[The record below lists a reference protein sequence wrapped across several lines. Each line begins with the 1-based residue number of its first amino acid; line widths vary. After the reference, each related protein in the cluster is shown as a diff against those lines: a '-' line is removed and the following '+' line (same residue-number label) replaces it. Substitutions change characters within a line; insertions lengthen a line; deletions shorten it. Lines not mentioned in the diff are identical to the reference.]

1 MRVAVGPNA
10 RSTMNGEKYF
20 LIAGAVTLCMLGGGC
35 SIFNNSEPSTS
46 SESIVA
52 KELSDDAV
60 LSHLGK
66 DSWLFQKVMLQEGID
81 APTIQDAWVTY
92 QKELGLPGKD
102 HTELSKQREV
112 LSLVPATTR
121 ITLIKALATND
132 DHKNG
137 LVRVTRFVL
146 AQAEDFCKG
155 RHPRIHSIESRNV
168 LHFQEPTAS
177 NADQIIQIPI
187 EGRDLHPD
195 CVDLRIIVIG
205 KTFLSS
211 SDQRKYLDLISPT
224 TQNPDM
230 GLIILKNEYL
240 KTLASGDQ
248 LEIHAM
254 VSQHDLTPVTSGQK
268 ALQKDERVV
277 SYATRTITFYTDQ
290 DYKTKVLST
299 KVPTHDIEAFPLPEE
314 EVEKIYGPLVSDNF
328 YVVDLSIRNRNS
340 SAKLVNT
347 GMILAN
353 GRAKVTKKEDERQTK
368 KETKE
373 KKEIHTASTPEYTIP
388 VSAVPRSATLMYTFL
403 DDEAVEQ
410 PRAKFFRGLELVG
423 ALAAAAT
430 APFGGM
436 VANQAVNLFTGVFI
450 PSANKAL
457 PDRWPDFKRNI
468 VNNAMPDLLK
478 IPANSVAGHKH
489 LFFSKNKID
498 TLISDQGM
506 FDQRYSDRYG
516 NLFGGKWAIP
526 PSYELYYLLYL
537 PLTGAIDFR
546 DFRQKPQ
553 NGAPSTKIISLQFDN
568 LDIPFEEVVENAE
581 GQLRLTRENLEQDL
595 ADQIGKLERVRKIR
609 GQQLQIDNVSIAY
622 TNLRTYESQLKKQ
635 ITTLKAASGDANK
648 DLVTYLECYQAI
660 IHALQE
666 DTESANPDLEK
677 DLLSGGDHTL
687 EALQRDKVRLS
698 TLSTRITSVGNLDP
712 SVVAQLKTIELHIS
726 KSIQALATYRMAA
739 ELIAQTGRDLDLL
752 TSKKPEDQ
760 AKVKAVIQLITT
772 GLDDLS
778 KKRAQLAGAKDN
790 KQFILESV
798 NWRSLEPLGKKDR
811 EPLKLSVVVA
821 GSETGKVTSEPEGIT
836 CSSGTTTT
844 CEKEYA
850 RGTVVKLTASGGTL
864 KTWDGACTGKEICEV
879 SLNENKKV
887 TAIFE

>member
-1 MRVAVGPNA
+1 M
-10 RSTMNGEKYF
+10 
-20 LIAGAVTLCMLGGGC
+20 
-35 SIFNNSEPSTS
+35 
-46 SESIVA
+46 
-52 KELSDDAV
+52 
-60 LSHLGK
+60 
-66 DSWLFQKVMLQEGID
+66 
-81 APTIQDAWVTY
+81 
-92 QKELGLPGKD
+92 
-102 HTELSKQREV
+102 
-112 LSLVPATTR
+112 
-121 ITLIKALATND
+121 
-132 DHKNG
+132 
-137 LVRVTRFVL
+137 
-146 AQAEDFCKG
+146 AQAEEFCKG
-155 RHPRIHSIESRNV
+155 RHPRIHSIESSNV
-168 LHFQEPTAS
+168 LHFQEPSAS

-211 SDQRKYLDLISPT
+211 SDQRKYLHLIPPT

-230 GLIILKNEYL
+230 GLIILKNDYL

-254 VSQHDLTPVTSGQK
+254 VSQHDLPRVPPAQK
-268 ALQKDERVV
+268 ALQKDKRVV

-328 YVVDLSIRNRNS
+328 YVVDLSLRNRNNT
-340 SAKLVNT
+340 AKLVNT

-353 GRAKVTKKEDERQTK
+353 GRAKVTKKQEKT
-368 KETKE
+368 ETKE
-373 KKEIHTASTPEYTIP
+373 KTKEKEEIDTASTPEYTIP

-478 IPANSVAGHKH
+478 IPGNSVAGHKH

-506 FDQRYSDRYG
+506 FDARYSDRYG
-516 NLFGGKWAIP
+516 NYFDLKWAVP

-537 PLTGAIDFR
+537 PVTGALDLR
-546 DFRQKPQ
+546 DFRNKPQ

-568 LDIPFEEVVENAE
+568 LDIPFEEVVENTE
-581 GQLRLTRENLEQDL
+581 GQLRLTRDNLEQDL

-609 GQQLQIDNVSIAY
+609 GQQVQIDSVSIAY
-622 TNLRTYESQLKKQ
+622 TDLRTYESKLKKH

-660 IHALQE
+660 VHALQE
-666 DTESANPDLEK
+666 DTESTNPDLEK

-698 TLSTRITSVGNLDP
+698 ALARRIPSVGNLDL
-712 SVVAQLKTIELHIS
+712 SVEAQLKTIEFHIS
-726 KSIQALATYRMAA
+726 KSIQVLAAYRMAV

-760 AKVKAVIQLITT
+760 AKVKAVMQLITT

-778 KKRAQLAGAKDN
+778 KKRAQLADAKDN
-790 KQFILESV
+790 KLFILGSV
-798 NWRSLEPLGKKDR
+798 SWRTLERLSKKDGWA
-811 EPLKLSVVVA
+811 LKLSVVVA
-821 GSETGKVTSEPEGIT
+821 GSEKGKVTSEPEGII
-836 CSSGTTTT
+836 CGSKTTNT

-850 RGTVVKLTASGGTL
+850 QGTIVKLTASWGNTKGL
-864 KTWDGACTGKEICEV
+864 GR
-879 SLNENKKV
+879 SLYRERSL
-887 TAIFE
+887 